1 MKENLNLA
9 LVRIKHHQTIR
20 NGDVIRG
27 VELLEFDIEGLY
39 SEVIGDPV
47 NYSEFAEVSESATG
61 YFDPDKFRTKRR
73 GQQQMQVEQ
82 QQQHYQQSQ
91 RQSPKPITTT
101 SKPILII

>member
-9 LVRIKHHQTIR
+9 LVRVKHHQIIR

-47 NYSEFAEVSESATG
+47 NYS
-61 YFDPDKFRTKRR
+61 
-73 GQQQMQVEQ
+73 
-82 QQQHYQQSQ
+82 
-91 RQSPKPITTT
+91 
-101 SKPILII
+101 